1 MHLFAKFIPW
11 FFGVSFMLLCMVYL
25 KFMFQ
30 MCAAS
35 IYWQYINHY
44 LLSNYNVP
52 QTILNMLHTK
62 IFTEISLRDKW
73 THL

>member
-1 MHLFAKFIPW
+1 
-11 FFGVSFMLLCMVYL
+11 MLLCMAYF

-30 MCAAS
+30 TCAAS
-35 IYWQYINHY
+35 IYWQYINQY
-44 LLSNYNVP
+44 LLSTYNVP

-62 IFTEISLRDKW
+62 IFTEISLGDKW